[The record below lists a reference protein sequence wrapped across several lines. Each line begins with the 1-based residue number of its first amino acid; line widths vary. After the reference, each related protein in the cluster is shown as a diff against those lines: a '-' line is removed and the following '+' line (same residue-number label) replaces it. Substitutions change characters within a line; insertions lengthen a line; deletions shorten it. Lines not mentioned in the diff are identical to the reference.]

1 MTAAPHVGQDSPRRE
16 LGGFL
21 RAHRA
26 LLAPAD
32 VGLPATPRRRIAGL
46 RREEVAALS
55 GVSVAWYTWLEQ
67 GRVDTS
73 RQVLDAVA
81 RTLRMDEA
89 AHAHALTLAGFAPS
103 RTATRT
109 ATPSP
114 HPLQPMLDAWPT
126 SPALLLTSA
135 FDILAWNKAYA
146 TLWPDPADVPPDR
159 RNLLL
164 LLTTDPGHQ
173 STLPTWQPLALA
185 LYRHFRTRADREPPT
200 SRSARV
206 TELLRDE
213 CPDLAAWWGC
223 RSVGDFTSHDIELTT
238 PAGEL
243 APYEATL
250 LLTSEPRDGCILVQT
265 PARSRLHPSPRP
277 PSL

>member
-1 MTAAPHVGQDSPRRE
+1 MTDPMASLTSLTSLTSRTSRRE

-21 RAHRA
+21 RAHRET
-26 LLAPAD
+26 LAPAA
-32 VGLPATPRRRIAGL
+32 VGLPRTPRRRTAGL

-89 AHAHALTLAGFAPS
+89 AHAHARALAGFAPPELPAAPDAPRS
-103 RTATRT
+103 SA
-109 ATPSP
+109 AA
-114 HPLQPMLDAWPT
+114 HQPMLDAWPA
-126 SPALLLTSA
+126 SPALLLDSA
-135 FDILAWNKAYA
+135 FDILTWNKAYA
-146 TLWPDPADVPPDR
+146 TRWPDPADVPPDR

-164 LLTTDPGHQ
+164 LLTTDPRHQ
-173 STLPTWQPLALA
+173 ALLPAWRPLALD

-206 TELLRDE
+206 TELLRE
-213 CPDLAAWWGC
+213 GCPELEDWWGC
-223 RSVGDFTSHDIELTT
+223 RSVGDFTSHRVELALDQGGSAAYEMTLLRTPEPRGGSVLVHT
-238 PAGEL
+238 PAL
-243 APYEATL
+243 
-250 LLTSEPRDGCILVQT
+250 
-265 PARSRLHPSPRP
+265 
-277 PSL
+277 